1 MVSRR
6 FRMLTAVTCLGMLF
20 VLLGGALVTN
30 TESGRGCGDDWPLCH
45 GKFIPAY
52 TLESFIE
59 YSHRLVTSIVGLFV
73 LASFIGSIL
82 LYRRFRYREGV
93 VHASGALFFTVLQ
106 ALMGA
111 AAVMWP
117 QSAAVMALHFGL
129 SIMAFAFTLLLWL
142 WARRMNRGESL
153 DKPAAA
159 VPRSVLML
167 AIATIVYCYFVIYL
181 GAYIRH
187 TDAAGGCLGWPLCNG
202 QIIPEWEGITR
213 FVFAHRVAAFIL
225 FLVVGWLMILINRVC
240 QTNAA
245 LRRSGVIAFALIVAQ
260 VLSGALLTAT
270 LTNEELFIFTN
281 MLHNLIIS
289 AFFGVVADLAIR
301 AWKWQ
306 EHRLNR

>member
-1 MVSRR
+1 
-6 FRMLTAVTCLGMLF
+6 MLTAVTCIGMLI

-30 TESGRGCGDDWPLCH
+30 TDSGRGCGDDWPLCH
-45 GKFIPAY
+45 GKFVPAY
-52 TLESFIE
+52 TLESLIE
-59 YSHRLVTSIVGLFV
+59 YSHRLVTSIVGLLV

-82 LYRRFRYREGV
+82 LYRRYRYREALVYATG
-93 VHASGALFFTVLQ
+93 SGFFTVLQ

-129 SIMAFAFTLLLWL
+129 SIMAFTFTLLLWL
-142 WARRMNRGESL
+142 WARRMNRGESV
-153 DKPAAA
+153 DKPTIP
-159 VPRSVLML
+159 VPRSVFML
-167 AIATIVYCYFVIYL
+167 AIATIIYCYFVIYL

-187 TDAAGGCLGWPLCNG
+187 TDSAGGCLGWPLCNG
-202 QIIPEWEGITR
+202 QLIPEWEGITR

-225 FLVVGWLMILINRVC
+225 FLVVGWLMVHIYRVC
-240 QTNAA
+240 SSNEG
-245 LRRSGVIAFALIVAQ
+245 LRRSATIAFVLIVAQ
-260 VLSGALLTAT
+260 VLSGALLTLT

-306 EHRLNR
+306 GKRLNR